1 MFDFF
6 FGSDFFFLK
15 VCNKKMLFCRSCWE
29 AEALSEEEVEEM
41 DEMLRWSKTLDATS
55 PSKMIC
61 NAPVYS
67 FLDIFLLLATLARW
81 HLRNKSNSKKVTREE
96 LFMII
101 VALYFPKYIFWPKP
115 IYIYSWNTL
124 YMLRY
129 LRREQKWFLPQ
140 KTKRRWLLW

>member
-6 FGSDFFFLK
+6 FGSDFFWK
-15 VCNKKMLFCRSCWE
+15 GSQQKILFCRSCWE

-61 NAPVYS
+61 NDPIYS
-67 FLDIFLLLATLARW
+67 FLDIFLLLATLALW

-96 LFMII
+96 LFMMI
-101 VALYFPKYIFWPKP
+101 VALYFPNYIFWPKP
-115 IYIYSWNTL
+115 
-124 YMLRY
+124 
-129 LRREQKWFLPQ
+129 
-140 KTKRRWLLW
+140 